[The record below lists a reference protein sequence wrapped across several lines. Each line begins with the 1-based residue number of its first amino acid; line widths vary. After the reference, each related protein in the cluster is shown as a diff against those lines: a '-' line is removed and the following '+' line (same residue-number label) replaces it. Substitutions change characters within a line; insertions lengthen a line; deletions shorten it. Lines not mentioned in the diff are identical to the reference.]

1 MASNSY
7 FYSNV
12 EDAFGEKDIYK
23 ELELWATDRKKNVY
37 IVNRPLGVAKY
48 KYSYT
53 SAFMVLIPGYRV
65 LFVDC
70 ADDENED
77 FDEYVHEVVDNL
89 GSISDK
95 YDHETILGRSWKWE
109 NRLYKRMR
117 NCDFTDVNSLLD
129 VIKAENEEEA
139 RHAEILMSLITGSY
153 NEAERIGKNVP
164 ISLLD
169 KVKQKIILFD
179 GDQTRFIYEKTPDEL
194 IRIQGMSGTGKT
206 ELLLHKIKDLYLKYD
221 SDIILFTC
229 HNKILAHELKARLP
243 KFFNYMKV
251 EKQIDP
257 NKIMCM
263 HSWGS
268 AGDNGTY
275 RFICQRYGL
284 PFYSLR
290 SNMTFDQI
298 CTQAAEILEKRKVQE
313 GWEYAF
319 DWTFV
324 DESQDFGEGFVRLC
338 RCVTKNKVYLAGDI
352 FQSIF
357 SEIPRD
363 INPNYL
369 LSKCYR
375 TDPKTLM
382 FAHGL
387 GMGLFENKRYQ
398 WLDEKQW
405 MNCGYGVSKSQDNTI
420 TLTREPLRRFE
431 DIDSGYSSVKLIA
444 NLNGSSILE
453 SILSEIERIKNEN
466 DSSIQ
471 PDDICVIFLDEGD
484 ETYDR
489 IAVLERMI
497 FEKFSWVSNRA
508 YETKEKRKNEIM
520 LSNRNNVKGL
530 EFPFVICCTSSL
542 GVGLRYRNALY
553 TMMTRSFL
561 LCVLIVERM
570 PEETEKNLQHHLA
583 EILVDGK
590 MTINIPSEEEIK
602 QIQINI
608 DNQENKNS
616 LMDVIDKT
624 IETHSIPK
632 AYKKDIKKQIY
643 DMVDEESFDPMD
655 VEGLILALYKV
666 QKRSSKC
673 K

>member
-1 MASNSY
+1 MTMNSY

-12 EDAFGEKDIYK
+12 EDSFGESEIFK
-23 ELELWATDRKKNVY
+23 ELELWSKDRKKNVY

-48 KYSYT
+48 EYSYT
-53 SAFMVLIPGYRV
+53 NAFMVLIPGYKV

-70 ADDENED
+70 AENDNNE
-77 FDEYVHEVVDNL
+77 FDEYVEDVIDDL
-89 GSISDK
+89 GAISDK
-95 YDHETILGRSWKWE
+95 YDHKDILGRSRKWKGC
-109 NRLYKRMR
+109 LYVRMKS
-117 NCDFTDVNSLLD
+117 CEFTDVNSLLES
-129 VIKAENEEEA
+129 IMAGNEDDA

-164 ISLLD
+164 TTLLD

-179 GDQTRFIYEKTPDEL
+179 GDQTRFIYERTPDEL

-221 SDIILFTC
+221 SDVILFTC
-229 HNKILAHELKARLP
+229 HNKILAHELKSRLP
-243 KFFNYMKV
+243 KFFDYMKV

-275 RFICQRYGL
+275 RYICQYYGL

-324 DESQDFGEGFVRLC
+324 DECQDFGDGFVRLC

-363 INPNYL
+363 IHPNYL

-387 GMGLFENKRYQ
+387 GMGLFESKRYQ

-405 MNCGYGVSKSQDNTI
+405 MNCGYEVSKLSENTI

-444 NLNGSSILE
+444 NLNGMSILD
-453 SILSEIERIKNEN
+453 SIISEIERIKNEN
-466 DSSIQ
+466 SDSIN
-471 PDDICVIFLDEGD
+471 PDDICVIFLDD
-484 ETYDR
+484 ADVTYDR

-497 FEKFSWVSNRA
+497 FEKFSWVSNKA

-530 EFPFVICCTSSL
+530 EFPFVICCASSL

-561 LCVLIVERM
+561 QSVLIVERM
-570 PEETEKNLQHHLA
+570 SEETEKNLQRHLA
-583 EILVDGK
+583 EIIVDGK
-590 MTINIPSEEEIK
+590 MTVNIPSEDEIK

-624 IETHSIPK
+624 IKKYSIPK
-632 AYKKDIKKQIY
+632 TYKKNIKKQVY
-643 DMVDEESFDPMD
+643 ESVDEDSFEPAE
-655 VEGLILALYKV
+655 VEGLILALYRV

-673 K
+673 N

>member
-1 MASNSY
+1 MTMNSY
-7 FYSNV
+7 FYSSV
-12 EDAFGEKDIYK
+12 EDSFGEKEMFQ
-23 ELELWATDRKKNVY
+23 ELESWSKSQKKNVY

-48 KYSYT
+48 EYSY
-53 SAFMVLIPGYRV
+53 SNAFMVLIPGYKV

-70 ADDENED
+70 ADDDSEE
-77 FDEYVHEVVDNL
+77 FDEYVEDVIDDL
-89 GSISDK
+89 GAISDK
-95 YDHETILGRSWKWE
+95 YDHKDILGRSRKWKD
-109 NRLYKRMR
+109 RLFVCMK
-117 NCDFTDVNSLLD
+117 NHEFTDINSLLD
-129 VIKAENEEEA
+129 FTMAGNEEDA

-164 ISLLD
+164 TNLLD

-229 HNKILAHELKARLP
+229 HNKILAHELKERLP
-243 KFFNYMKV
+243 NFFNYMKV

-275 RFICQRYGL
+275 RYICQRYGL

-298 CTQAAEILEKRKVQE
+298 CTQAAEILEKKKTQD
-313 GWEYAF
+313 GWEFAF

-363 INPNYL
+363 IHPNYL

-387 GMGLFENKRYQ
+387 GMGLFESKRYQ

-405 MNCGYGVSKSQDNTI
+405 MNCGYEVSKSQDNTI

-444 NLNGSSILE
+444 NLNGTSILDRV
-453 SILSEIERIKNEN
+453 ILEIKRIKDEN
-466 DSSIQ
+466 KDSIK
-471 PDDICVIFLDEGD
+471 PHDICVIFLDDGD
-484 ETYDR
+484 VTYDR

-497 FEKFSWVSNRA
+497 LENFSWVSNKA

-530 EFPFVICCTSSL
+530 EFPFVICCTFSL

-561 LCVLIVERM
+561 QSVLIVENL
-570 PEETEKNLQHHLA
+570 PEKTAENLQKHLMEILA
-583 EILVDGK
+583 EGK
-590 MTINIPSEEEIK
+590 MTVEIPNENEIK

-608 DNQENKNS
+608 DSQENRRS
-616 LMDVIDKT
+616 LMDVIDRT
-624 IETHSIPK
+624 IDKHSIPK
-632 AYKKDIKKQIY
+632 TYKKDIKKQVY
-643 DMVDEESFDPMD
+643 DSVDEESFDPTE
-655 VEGLILALYKV
+655 VEGLILALYKI
-666 QKRSSKC
+666 QKRSCKC